1 MSAGI
6 TSFLSQVS
14 RLGGFSFS
22 NNFLVEIKP
31 SGGASESPADMFPP
45 ELMEIFCD
53 EAQLPNSNTAT
64 GTQNGLITGIGSVDY
79 PHTRV
84 FTEFALTFM
93 LDAELTI
100 LKALNQ
106 WYYDIIGQENNIT
119 EDGVPLSSNRVMK
132 VGYKDNYVCDI
143 HITKTESG
151 KISSTERKPITY
163 VMEKAWP
170 YQIDAVPLQF
180 GSSQI
185 TRVTA
190 QFKYERHYTINR
202 DVRNIPGISKKESE
216 KYFDYK
222 TLPPLTEAQILDNLK
237 RQVDVVG
244 NRNLAQR
251 MVKAFPMEE

>member
-1 MSAGI
+1 M
-6 TSFLSQVS
+6 
-14 RLGGFSFS
+14 GGFSFS

-31 SGGASESPADMFPP
+31 SGGAAESPADLFSK
-45 ELMEIFCD
+45 EHLEIFCE

-64 GTQNGLITGIGSVDY
+64 GTQNGLITGLGSVDY

-84 FTEFALTFM
+84 FTEFSLTFM
-93 LDAELTI
+93 LDAELSI

-106 WYYDIIGQENNIT
+106 WYYVIIGQENNIS
-119 EDGVPLSSNRVMK
+119 EDLVPLSSNRVMK
-132 VGYKDNYVCDI
+132 VAYKDDYVCNI

-185 TRVTA
+185 TKVTA

-202 DVRNIPGISKKESE
+202 SVRNVTGISKNESE
-216 KYFDYK
+216 KYFGYK
-222 TLPPLTEAQILDNLK
+222 PLPPLTEEQKLEKLK
-237 RQVDVVG
+237 REVDVVG
-244 NRNLAQR
+244 NRNLARR
-251 MVKAFPMEE
+251 MVKAFPMD